1 MTSERALRG
10 IVGVFI
16 LAGLALIE
24 FHSRNW
30 VYFLVL
36 VGAMLTQSGL
46 TDRCPLRW
54 LLEKAGLPRCA
65 PVRVPESKPA
75 LMR

>member
-1 MTSERALRG
+1 MTSERALRW

-30 VYFLVL
+30 VYLLVL
-36 VGAMLTQSGL
+36 VGVVLTTHRPARAGASSGIQ
-46 TDRCPLRW
+46 T
-54 LLEKAGLPRCA
+54 EVLP
-65 PVRVPESKPA
+65 
-75 LMR
+75 

>member
-1 MTSERALRG
+1 M
-10 IVGVFI
+10 FI

-24 FHSRNW
+24 FHSPNW

-36 VGAMLTQSGL
+36 VGFMLTQSGL

-65 PVRVPESKPA
+65 AARAPESHPA
-75 LMR
+75 MSH